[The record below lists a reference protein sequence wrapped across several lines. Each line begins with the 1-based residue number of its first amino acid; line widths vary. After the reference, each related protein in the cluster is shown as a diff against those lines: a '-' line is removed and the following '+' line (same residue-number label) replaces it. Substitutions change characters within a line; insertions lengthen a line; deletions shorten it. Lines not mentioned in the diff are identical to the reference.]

1 MLTHEINILLDTIRR
16 LLRRNAT
23 ANLKKIL
30 HKTHPAD
37 LATIFRYFTEPERRQ
52 IFPLITDKHLA
63 SDVLSEMDD
72 SLRVELIE
80 QMPREQIIELFSEM
94 ATDNLADILNLLPD
108 DLSDEIV
115 SLMKPENTED
125 LEAIMG
131 YPEDTAGGIM
141 IPEAFSLNEET
152 TAAETITIL
161 QQSEHNEMVF
171 YVYVVD
177 DENHLRG
184 VCSLRQLLMVNPNK
198 KLKDFMITQVVSVLP
213 GTDQEDVARLVGRY
227 NILALPV
234 VDGDNHLLGIVTV
247 DDIIDVIREEA
258 TEDFLQMA
266 GAGRDREILLKST
279 LEESKLRFPWLFA
292 TWIGGIIA
300 SLIVG
305 KFTGLLNKVV
315 ILAAFMPIIAGMGG
329 NVGSQSA
336 TIVIRGLATG
346 RVHLREAW
354 KVILK
359 ELRVGLILGSSYGV
373 LLGVMIEIF
382 YQTSGIRVG
391 LVAALGICLAMILAT
406 IMGSVAPIVLN
417 KLDIDPAIATG
428 PFVSTSI
435 DILGLLIYFSIATLL
450 L

>member
-80 QMPREQIIELFSEM
+80 QMPREQTIELFSEM
-94 ATDNLADILNLLPD
+94 ATDNLADILNLLPEE
-108 DLSDEIV
+108 LSDEIV
-115 SLMKPENTED
+115 SMMKPENTED

-141 IPEAFSLNEET
+141 IPEAFSLNEEM

-177 DENHLRG
+177 DENHLCG
-184 VCSLRQLLMVNPNK
+184 VCSLRQLLMVGPNK

-213 GTDQEDVARLVGRY
+213 ETDQEDVARLVGRY

-234 VDGDNHLLGIVTV
+234 VDADNHLLGIVTV

-279 LEESKLRFPWLFA
+279 FEESKLRFPWLFA

-354 KVILK
+354 KVIFK
-359 ELRVGLILGSSYGV
+359 ELRVGLILGSSYGI
-373 LLGVMIEIF
+373 LLGVMIEVF

>member
-80 QMPREQIIELFSEM
+80 QMPREQTIELFSEM
-94 ATDNLADILNLLPD
+94 ATDNLADILNLLPEE
-108 DLSDEIV
+108 LSDEIV
-115 SLMKPENTED
+115 SMMKPENTED

-141 IPEAFSLNEET
+141 IPEAFSLNEEM

-184 VCSLRQLLMVNPNK
+184 VCSLRQLLMVGPNK

-213 GTDQEDVARLVGRY
+213 ETDQEDVARLVGRY

-234 VDGDNHLLGIVTV
+234 VDADNHLLGIVTV

-279 LEESKLRFPWLFA
+279 FEESKLRFPWLFA

-354 KVILK
+354 KVIFK
-359 ELRVGLILGSSYGV
+359 ELRVGLILGSSYGI
-373 LLGVMIEIF
+373 LLGVMIEVF

>member
-1 MLTHEINILLDTIRR
+1 
-16 LLRRNAT
+16 
-23 ANLKKIL
+23 
-30 HKTHPAD
+30 
-37 LATIFRYFTEPERRQ
+37 
-52 IFPLITDKHLA
+52 
-63 SDVLSEMDD
+63 
-72 SLRVELIE
+72 
-80 QMPREQIIELFSEM
+80 
-94 ATDNLADILNLLPD
+94 
-108 DLSDEIV
+108 
-115 SLMKPENTED
+115 
-125 LEAIMG
+125 
-131 YPEDTAGGIM
+131 
-141 IPEAFSLNEET
+141 
-152 TAAETITIL
+152 
-161 QQSEHNEMVF
+161 
-171 YVYVVD
+171 
-177 DENHLRG
+177 
-184 VCSLRQLLMVNPNK
+184 
-198 KLKDFMITQVVSVLP
+198 MITQVVSVLP

>member
-213 GTDQEDVARLVGRY
+213 ETDQEDVARLVGRY

-279 LEESKLRFPWLFA
+279 FEESKLRFPWLFA

-354 KVILK
+354 KVIFK

-382 YQTSGIRVG
+382 YQTSGIRIG
-391 LVAALGICLAMILAT
+391 LVAALGIGLAMILAT